1 VDRKRSHPLQT
12 TTLDMLAAR
21 APRAPS
27 LSTDDDDAFVDVTES
42 FASLDV
48 ADNVERAAR
57 AKRLASDD
65 RLLDAARAWRATS
78 TDAAATTSEVEVDT
92 DDALASIVRTASDAE
107 RWIAQLKEPATSACG
122 WLRQRST
129 LASSLALLSS
139 NAAASNAKR
148 ARTRIYYKCET
159 AQTLAVRIETVITRD
174 LLVPLLSCLN
184 ESELYAS
191 WLPKW
196 TTPTR
201 LGVRESVKVDQVGR
215 CSQLVVIT
223 CDCPWPLETRQVVLN
238 AVAFDDIETL
248 GDIGVLLQTRD
259 CMDDDRVPPKPHD
272 EDVTRIDVDGGFLFR
287 RVPDGWANAEGEDP
301 CADVGEDDILV
312 SFGYTVDPKL
322 EYIPNWLL
330 NFIVR
335 TVIGTLWGAFIQ
347 VAEDVRDGKRPEHA
361 SVIQEKRQTLYDW
374 VDARVARMLARP

>member
-1 VDRKRSHPLQT
+1 
-12 TTLDMLAAR
+12 MLAT
-21 APRAPS
+21 RAPS
-27 LSTDDDDAFVDVTES
+27 AAAPARGDTGDDTDDTDAFVDVTDS

-48 ADNVERAAR
+48 GSDDDAVAR
-57 AKRLASDD
+57 AKRLAADD

-78 TDAAATTSEVEVDT
+78 AEATTSERAQRGDV
-92 DDALASIVRTASDAE
+92 DDALASIVRTADDAE
-107 RWIAQLKEPATSACG
+107 RWIAQLKEPATASRG
-122 WLRQRST
+122 WLAQRSP
-129 LASSLALLSS
+129 LASSFSLLSS
-139 NAAASNAKR
+139 SASSAKR
-148 ARTRIYYKCET
+148 TRTRIYYKCET

-238 AVAFDDIETL
+238 AVAFDDIETR

-259 CMDDDRVPPKPHD
+259 CEDDARVPEKPLD
-272 EDVTRIDVDGGFLFR
+272 EDVTRMDVDGGFLFR
-287 RVPDGWANAEGEDP
+287 SVPEGWATAEGEEP
-301 CADVGEDDILV
+301 CEDIGEEDILV
-312 SFGYTVDPKL
+312 SFAFTVDPKL
-322 EYIPNWLL
+322 DYIPTWLL
-330 NFIVR
+330 NFVVR

-347 VAEDVRDGKRPEHA
+347 VAEDVRDGKRPAHA
-361 SVIQEKRQTLYDW
+361 SVIQEKRKTLYDW
-374 VDARVARMLARP
+374 VDERVARMLSSAPR